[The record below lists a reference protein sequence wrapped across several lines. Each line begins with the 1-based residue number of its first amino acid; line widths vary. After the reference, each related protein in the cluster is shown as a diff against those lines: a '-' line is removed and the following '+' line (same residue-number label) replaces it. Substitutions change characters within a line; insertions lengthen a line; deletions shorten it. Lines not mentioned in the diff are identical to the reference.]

1 MIKPFQKSL
10 LFKLVSSFSLLSLTT
25 VSIVAFTAYLLARNA
40 LKQAVFDQLSLAVSI
55 KENEINQWFNTQ
67 RQDVLLSANLPEI
80 KSTTEFLLNKNAVT
94 EKPEEYQLAYN
105 KISKYLAN
113 LTNIKSNL
121 KHVSILSTSGIVII
135 STSKDMEGKYQP
147 LGSTTTYFTTDED
160 DFKPTFYTSPITGK
174 TAITLATPILNQL
187 DSRIGVLSITLDLTE
202 IDNLIRERTGLG
214 ESGETYLVGRLERKN
229 SFISSQKSES
239 KKYSEGISSLGINAA
254 TQGQNDAGLYQNY
267 NQVPVI
273 GVYHWLDKQNLAL
286 LAEISQKEAF
296 TPAQRLARGIL
307 LIGLSSVALLLIG
320 VYLLSQRITRP
331 ILLITDAAS
340 EIAIGDFKHRTQFTS
355 NDEIGIL
362 ATAFNRMAQ
371 QLDDSFKALENAN
384 QDLEIRVQERTA
396 ELATAKEVAEV
407 ANQAKSQFI
416 AQMSHDLRTPLNS
429 ILGYAKLIKNA
440 SNLNPAQ
447 IKGLT
452 TIEHSGTHLL
462 TLINDILDFSKVEA
476 KKMALYPTDFHLPTF
491 LQGIVG
497 MMRMQAVEKNIWFEY
512 QEKDNLPNGINADE
526 KRLRQILINLLGNAI
541 KFTEQGQV
549 ILKVSVIDEL
559 EVSTLISK
567 ATIRFEVIDTGIGIS
582 YSQLEK
588 IFQPFEQVGDSKN
601 RKSGT
606 GLGLAISR
614 QLVEFM
620 GNQIKVKSEL
630 GKGSTFWF
638 DLTFPVVEVVAPAKQ
653 EIESIPINYR
663 GKRRKI
669 LVVDDQPENSL
680 LLLQMLEGIGFE
692 VAIAENGMEG
702 LEIAQKTR
710 PDLILTDLFMPIKTG
725 FTMVPEI
732 REIPGMYNL
741 PIIALSASSFEIINS
756 ETKRLGCNAFLR
768 KPIQQ
773 EKLFA
778 LLEQYLQLEWIYSQS
793 EFSLFK

>member
-1 MIKPFQKSL
+1 M
-10 LFKLVSSFSLLSLTT
+10 SLTT

-55 KENEINQWFNTQ
+55 KDKEINQWFNTQ
-67 RQDVLLSANLPEI
+67 RQDVVLSASLPEI
-80 KSTTEFLLNKNAVT
+80 KATTELLLNKNAAK

-113 LTNIKSNL
+113 LTKIKSNL
-121 KHVSILSTSGIVII
+121 QDISILSTNGIVMI

-147 LGSTTTYFTTDED
+147 LGSTTTYFTTDQD

-187 DSRIGVLSITLDLTE
+187 GNRIGVLSITLDLTE

-229 SFISSQKSES
+229 SFISSQRPES
-239 KKYSEGISSLGINAA
+239 QKYPEGISSLGIDAA

-273 GVYHWLDKQNLAL
+273 GVYRWLDKQNLAL

-320 VYLLSQRITRP
+320 VYVLSQRITRP
-331 ILLITDAAS
+331 ILLITNAAS
-340 EIAIGDFKHRTQFTS
+340 QIAIGDFKHRTQFTS

-362 ATAFNRMAQ
+362 AKAFNRMAQ

-384 QDLEIRVQERTA
+384 QDLEIRVQERTV

-407 ANQAKSQFI
+407 ANRAKSQFI

-429 ILGYAKLIKNA
+429 ILGYAKLLKNA
-440 SNLNPAQ
+440 SNLNPPQ

-452 TIEHSGTHLL
+452 TIERSGNHLL

-476 KKMALYPTDFHLPTF
+476 RKMDLYQTDFHLPTF

-497 MMRMQAVEKNIWFEY
+497 MMRMQAFEKNIWFEY
-512 QEKDNLPNGINADE
+512 EEKDNLPNGIHADE

-549 ILKVSVIDEL
+549 RLQVSVIDEP
-559 EVSTLISK
+559 EVFTLISK

-614 QLVEFM
+614 QLVQIM
-620 GNQIKVKSEL
+620 GNELKVKSEL

-638 DLTFPVVEVVAPAKQ
+638 DLTFPVVEVVAKAQPK
-653 EIESIPINYR
+653 IEPRLITYR
-663 GKRRKI
+663 GQRHKL

-680 LLLQMLEGIGFE
+680 LLLHMLEGIGFE

-702 LEIAQKTR
+702 LEIAQKIR

-732 REIPGMYNL
+732 REIPGMQDL
-741 PIIALSASSFEIINS
+741 PIIALSASSFEIMDS
-756 ETKRLGCNAFLR
+756 ESKRLGCNAFLR

-773 EKLFA
+773 EKLLA
-778 LLEQYLQLEWIYSQS
+778 LLEQYLQLEWVYNQS
-793 EFSLFK
+793 EFDLFQ

>member
-1 MIKPFQKSL
+1 MIKPFQRSL

-25 VSIVAFTAYLLARNA
+25 VSIVAFTAYLLAKNA

-67 RQDVLLSANLPEI
+67 RQDVLLSASLPEI
-80 KSTTEFLLNKNAVT
+80 KSTTEFLLNKKAVT
-94 EKPEEYQLAYN
+94 DKPEEYQLAYN

-113 LTNIKSNL
+113 LTNIKANL
-121 KHVSILSTSGIVII
+121 KDVSILSTSGIVII
-135 STSKDMEGKYQP
+135 STSKDLEGKYQP
-147 LGSTTTYFTTDED
+147 LGSTTTYFTTDKD

-187 DSRIGVLSITLDLTE
+187 DNRIGVLSITLDLTE

-239 KKYSEGISSLGINAA
+239 QKYSEGISSLGINAA

-273 GVYHWLDKQNLAL
+273 GVYRWLDKQNLAL

-320 VYLLSQRITRP
+320 VYVLSQRITRP

-340 EIAIGDFKHRTQFTS
+340 QIAVGDFKHRTQFIS

-362 ATAFNRMAQ
+362 AKAFNRMAQ

-407 ANQAKSQFI
+407 ANQAKSKFI

-447 IKGLT
+447 FKGLT

-476 KKMALYPTDFHLPTF
+476 KKMVLYPTDFHLPTF

-512 QEKDNLPNGINADE
+512 EEQDNLPNGIHADE
-526 KRLRQILINLLGNAI
+526 KRLRQILINLLSNAI

-549 ILKVSVIDEL
+549 MLKVSVIDEL

-567 ATIRFEVIDTGIGIS
+567 ATLRFEVIDTGIGIS

-614 QLVEFM
+614 QLVGFM
-620 GNQIKVKSEL
+620 GNEIKVKSQL

-638 DLTFPVVEVVAPAKQ
+638 DLTFPVVEVVAPAKHK
-653 EIESIPINYR
+653 IEPKLINYR
-663 GKRRKI
+663 GKRRNI

-692 VAIAENGMEG
+692 VVIAENGMEG
-702 LEIAQKTR
+702 LEIAEKIR

-732 REIPGMYNL
+732 RERPGMNNL
-741 PIIALSASSFEIINS
+741 PIIALSASSFEIMNS

-773 EKLFA
+773 EKLLA
-778 LLEQYLQLEWIYSQS
+778 LLEQYLQLEWIYS
-793 EFSLFK
+793 